1 MTDQSVMNEDPYGE
15 ESPLKSE
22 RHKPAVRTLLRRLDH
37 GKDDPETLAQLLV
50 SHLPES
56 TSTEGDLEALAQWF
70 TFLKE
75 PFSRGTSQSTASF
88 SRLMEVFQR
97 VIQSRGIDPAAFY
110 ARVLESLVLGSE
122 AEDASSAAAR
132 RSTRERILEAALD
145 VFSEKGFHVA
155 TVDEI
160 AERAGLGKGTVYRHF
175 ANKEALFNELVQLRL
190 GELERDASTV
200 LDGQDDVLTMITK
213 YLRIYFAFF
222 DRNQRL
228 YRLVV
233 QEGLDVGRQVQDLYV
248 KTVMRRIPVLKR
260 KIYAASQQ
268 GRLKDVDFP
277 TVFYGVMGFVHGVIE
292 KWLASDCSYS
302 LVDDLPLVVEVL
314 FYGFVRNGNPIE
326 MRQEALDGEK
336 CTREQDH

>member
-1 MTDQSVMNEDPYGE
+1 VKLD
-15 ESPLKSE
+15 
-22 RHKPAVRTLLRRLDH
+22 RHRQAARVLLRKLDQGKEGPEAIARL
-37 GKDDPETLAQLLV
+37 LAQD
-50 SHLPES
+50 LPQKPS
-56 TSTEGDLEALAQWF
+56 SEGDVEELARWFVALRDTVSKGSIQG
-70 TFLKE
+70 
-75 PFSRGTSQSTASF
+75 PSSF
-88 SRLMEVFQR
+88 SRLLEVFRQLVKQR
-97 VIQSRGIDPAAFY
+97 GVDPEAFY
-110 ARVLESLVLGSE
+110 VRVLEHLVLRSE
-122 AEDASSAAAR
+122 GEEPSSMTAR

-145 VFSEKGFHVA
+145 VFSEKGFHLA

-175 ANKEALFNELVQLRL
+175 ANKETLFNDLVQSRL
-190 GELERDASTV
+190 EELERDAKTV

-268 GRLKDVDFP
+268 GELKDVDFQ

-302 LVDDLPLVVEVL
+302 LVDELPVVVEVL
-314 FYGFVRNGNPIE
+314 FYGFVRNGHHVE
-326 MRQEALDGEK
+326 LGQEEGNGTK
-336 CTREQDH
+336 